1 MRKGTL
7 ISEGGDKYMR
17 EEDKI
22 TVRMSEKVISNHT
35 INYLSKKTNTHTFS
49 FASGLTMLPP
59 RPKTT

>member
-1 MRKGTL
+1 MIRKRGV
-7 ISEGGDKYMR
+7 GDKYR
-17 EEDKI
+17 RSEQAKI